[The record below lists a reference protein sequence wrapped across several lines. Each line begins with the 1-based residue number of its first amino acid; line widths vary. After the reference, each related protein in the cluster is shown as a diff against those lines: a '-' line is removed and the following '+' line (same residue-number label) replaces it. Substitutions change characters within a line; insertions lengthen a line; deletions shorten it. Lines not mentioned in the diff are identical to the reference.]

1 MSGFKKVVQSKGFFI
16 ILSILLAVI
25 SWLLVLNNT
34 NPIKERTLEIPL
46 TVLNGNHPATLDLS
60 DQTVAPPETVTVT
73 VSGRQ
78 DTINNLTVK
87 ELYAS
92 VDMKEIKQSG
102 RTSVKVSKPE
112 CSRLGISVEDYY
124 PKEIEY
130 VFDTQSQRYLDVVVE
145 YDDSLLADNYEFVSV
160 IPEPDK
166 IPVVGLTNVIDNI
179 AHIKVDLTDAIS
191 EKTIN
196 GDKTASFIGKYIS
209 VLGEDITSSFN
220 TEKVTVH
227 ITVAKRVPIV
237 YSISGKPNSNYYYDS
252 SSISMDTVLIQG
264 DAATIDKINQI
275 NLGAVDITNVV
286 ASVKRVFDIS
296 KLLPEGVTVY
306 GASETTVTAK
316 IIQYSTKSITIKAN
330 DISYYGKDNA
340 TYIYTISP
348 NSIVIEIKGK
358 AADIAS
364 ITATS
369 LSPTIDLSDRSVGEY
384 NILLQFRNLD
394 PNKVFIVGDYSFRV
408 VIENIPVEPDAPAD
422 EPSDEPADEPVD
434 EPVDGPRA

>member
-1 MSGFKKVVQSKGFFI
+1 MSGFKKIVQSKGFFV
-16 ILSILLAVI
+16 ILSILLAVL

-60 DQTVAPPETVTVT
+60 DQTVARPETVTVT

-92 VDMKEIKQSG
+92 VDMKEIKQTG
-102 RTSVKVSKPE
+102 KTSLKVSKPE

-124 PKEIEY
+124 PKEIEF

-145 YDDSLLADNYEFVSV
+145 YDDSLLEDNYEYISV
-160 IPEPDK
+160 VAEPDK

-191 EKTIN
+191 EKSIN

-209 VLGEDITSSFN
+209 VMGEDITSSFT

-227 ITVAKRVPIV
+227 ITVAKRVPIIYKV
-237 YSISGKPNSNYYYDS
+237 SGIPDSNFYYESD
-252 SSISMDTVLIQG
+252 SISMDTVLIQG
-264 DAATIDKINQI
+264 DAATMAKINQI
-275 NLGAVDITNVV
+275 NLGTVDITNATATV
-286 ASVKRVFDIS
+286 SKEFDVS
-296 KLLPEGVTVY
+296 QLLPEGVTVY
-306 GASETTVTAK
+306 GSSETTVTAK
-316 IIQYSTKSITIKAN
+316 IVKYSTKSITIKSS
-330 DISYYGKDNA
+330 DVSYSGKDTA
-340 TYIYTISP
+340 TYIYTIGP
-348 NSIVIEIKGK
+348 DAITILIKGK
-358 AADIAS
+358 AVDIAS

-369 LSPTIDLSDRSVGEY
+369 LSPTIDLSNRTVGDY
-384 NILLQFRNLD
+384 NILLQFKSLD
-394 PNKVFIVGDYSFRV
+394 INKVTVVGDYSFHV
-408 VIENIPVEPDAPAD
+408 VIENIPVVEPEIPDT
-422 EPSDEPADEPVD
+422 PSDDPEVPTVTPPETQSA
-434 EPVDGPRA
+434 